1 MDSRSSVH
9 PKQNKYKE
17 NPTNINHSK
26 TGETKDKEKCSKHP
40 EKKKTIVQ
48 RNNKRFSPDFSTK
61 MMEVRTQWI
70 DIFIKRK

>member
-40 EKKKTIVQ
+40 EKKKDNCSEEQ
-48 RNNKRFSPDFSTK
+48 QK
-61 MMEVRTQWI
+61 
-70 DIFIKRK
+70 IFP